1 MAQRP
6 IWRGHLRLALVS
18 CPVALYGARHDRGS
32 LRFNMINPETGNRIR
47 MVTQDAETGKELS
60 RRDTVKGYEFKKDHY
75 VILTDE
81 DFESVKVESS
91 SVMTIEKFVEAGS
104 IDPIYFD
111 ASYYLAPD
119 GKAGEDVYA
128 VVREAMEKTGRIA
141 LSRVVISQR
150 ERTVALRPMEG
161 GLVAQTLNEERDL
174 NSAKPLFEDAEGIKT
189 DPEMVKLAVQLID
202 RQTSVYDP
210 SDIEDRYETRLRA
223 VIDAKL
229 KGEGVAAEEAPAAAV
244 GSNVIDLMA
253 ALKKSLGQ
261 TATQEKPPKR
271 AKSAAAE
278 KGPTKRAGA
287 QAATRAPR
295 KRA

>member
-18 CPVALYGARHDRGS
+18 CPVALYSTRHDRGTI
-32 LRFNMINPETGNRIR
+32 RFNMINPETSNRIR

-60 RRDTVKGYEFKKDHY
+60 RRDLVKGYEFKKDHY
-75 VILTDE
+75 VILTDK
-81 DFESVKVESS
+81 DFDSVKVETS

-111 ASYYLAPD
+111 ASYYVAPD

-128 VVREAMEKTGRIA
+128 VVREAIEKTGRIA
-141 LSRVVISQR
+141 LARVVISQR

-161 GLVAQTLNEERDL
+161 GLVAHTLNEERDL
-174 NSAKPLFEDAEGIKT
+174 NSAKALFEDAQDIKT
-189 DPEMVKLAVQLID
+189 DPEMVALAVQLID
-202 RQTSVYDP
+202 RQTSAYDP
-210 SDIEDRYETRLRA
+210 SDTEDRYETRLRA
-223 VIDAKL
+223 MIEAKL
-229 KGEGVAAEEAPAAAV
+229 KGEGVTVEEDPAEL

-261 TATQEKPPKR
+261 TATEPKPTDRKKPLPVEKESKKR
-271 AKSAAAE
+271 SA
-278 KGPTKRAGA
+278 A
-287 QAATRAPR
+287 QAATRTPR